1 MTNTNDYS
9 GYLEDM
15 HAAKKK
21 AAVAELTSAY
31 NKNVAALDTAEKK
44 ISPVYQAA
52 RNQAAGESE
61 RSGRNFAE
69 YAAGTGLTTGA
80 GGQAKLARTIA
91 LQNGLNDL
99 NAREAD
105 DRADLAL
112 QRSQLESEYNAA
124 VAKARADGNYE
135 LADAL
140 YQEAVRRDDTGYQR
154 AYQQQMLDYQKQRDT
169 VADSQWQSQIDYQ
182 KSRDTV
188 TDARWQSQFDYQKSR
203 DAVADSQWQA
213 KYDSSQADALAEY
226 GNLFLNQGLMPSQE
240 MLSAMGITAADAQSY
255 IDRLKLAASLAAAG
269 GGGND
274 KEVEPEWGSGYSTAL
289 NQNGVKAS
297 EWAMVRNNIASNLRA
312 GNFQNVSTYLDQV
325 SGGMSK
331 EQWNEIAALLSQYGY
346 SGVQTY

>member
-69 YAAGTGLTTGA
+69 YAADTGLTTGA
-80 GGQAKLARTIA
+80 GGQAKMARTVA

-169 VADSQWQSQIDYQ
+169 VADSQWQNQM
-182 KSRDTV
+182 
-188 TDARWQSQFDYQKSR
+188 DYQKSR
-203 DAVADSQWQA
+203 DAVADTQWQRQFDYQ
-213 KYDSSQADALAEY
+213 KDLDA
-226 GNLFLNQGLMPSQE
+226 
-240 MLSAMGITAADAQSY
+240 AQ
-255 IDRLKLAASLAAAG
+255 LAAKAAQAAAEKTATKPNLTFAQMQELMETG
-269 GGGND
+269 VMGPGVLEAYRYYTGEDYKGAGYQNLLKD
-274 KEVEPEWGSGYSTAL
+274 LMVAENRYRENAVPEKAAALIRNAL
-289 NQNGVKAS
+289 NYGS
-297 EWAMVRNNIASNLRA
+297 ITES
-312 GNFQNVSTYLDQV
+312 
-325 SGGMSK
+325 
-331 EQWNEIAALLSQYGY
+331 AARELLAQYGY
-346 SGVQTY
+346 NV